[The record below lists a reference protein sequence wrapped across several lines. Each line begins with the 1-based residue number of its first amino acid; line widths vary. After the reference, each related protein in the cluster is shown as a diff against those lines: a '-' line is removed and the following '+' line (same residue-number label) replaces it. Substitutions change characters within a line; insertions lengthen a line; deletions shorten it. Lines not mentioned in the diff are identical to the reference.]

1 MELGAVEEIA
11 NVPGWLTTVVT
22 RLCLDAPR
30 SRRRRREEPIKP
42 AHTRAMAQEAVETT
56 SCGSGARQVAFV
68 IASSNWSR
76 PNGASMTAPQQVTAP
91 RGSSAQRPDASH
103 TTPACLQ
110 NVINAVAV
118 LNGRWAPAVL
128 ATLYVMERP
137 CRFGE
142 LQRRITGISQK
153 ELARHLGNLAGQGV
167 IRREAVGR
175 TVQYSLTADGMR
187 LLGRMK
193 SLGEWNQDRASVS
206 GRASNPGRTASWV
219 DPILR

>member
-1 MELGAVEEIA
+1 M
-11 NVPGWLTTVVT
+11 NV
-22 RLCLDAPR
+22 
-30 SRRRRREEPIKP
+30 
-42 AHTRAMAQEAVETT
+42 QEK
-56 SCGSGARQVAFV
+56 
-68 IASSNWSR
+68 
-76 PNGASMTAPQQVTAP
+76 VTAAP
-91 RGSSAQRPDASH
+91 GSPNERPHANHAS
-103 TTPACLQ
+103 PACLQ

-128 ATLYVMERP
+128 ATLYVVEVP

-153 ELARHLGNLAGQGV
+153 ELARHLANLAGQGV
-167 IRREAVGR
+167 IRREVVAR

-193 SLGEWNQDRASVS
+193 SLGEWNQDRAAVT
-206 GRASNPGRTASWV
+206 GRANGRGGAASWV